1 MPKVCDACKNKNEDD
16 NEIVE
21 NLCKNDFGKYE
32 GDTLI
37 ENWGLCSLIAIIIS
51 VVRKEVVVSFNWQMH
66 LSFYFNSGS

>member
-32 GDTLI
+32 GDTRRLFRTALC
-37 ENWGLCSLIAIIIS
+37 NKHVVCSGLSK
-51 VVRKEVVVSFNWQMH
+51 VVLFSIQHCQLWPH
-66 LSFYFNSGS
+66 LLSM

>member
-32 GDTLI
+32 GVTLI
-37 ENWGLCSLIAIIIS
+37 ENWGFCSLIAIIVS
-51 VVRKEVVVSFNWQMH
+51 VVRKEVVVSFK
-66 LSFYFNSGS
+66 